1 MLHPG
6 LRSLTLALLLTA
18 PAGTAVAQVGSSTL
32 DTDQLATTLIT
43 ANAGV
48 QADDIVLITG
58 TAEDLQ
64 LLEDLAVQARRI
76 GAHPLIVVQSDRLQ
90 RRMFVDVPA
99 ELDTQSPRLA
109 LELARIVDVQ
119 INVPTGNDP
128 GLLADVPAER
138 FAAVGKTFAAVDA
151 AEREHGRRYIEL
163 SNETYPTD
171 WRAEQFGLTREELSD
186 LFWSA
191 VQVEP
196 AQLHSAGEA
205 IRSRLEKGKTLR
217 ITHPN
222 GTDLEVGIGGR
233 TAYVSDGV
241 IDEADLAKGPAGRS
255 VWLPAGEVYVTPVP
269 GTARGKV
276 VVDHSFIEGQ
286 EVRDLTL
293 EFQDGRVT
301 SMTAAS
307 GLDRLKALY
316 DAADDAKAEFAVVDI
331 GLNPSLATTEG
342 RVRTWTPAGMV
353 TIGIGNNT
361 WAGGDNSVNFA
372 WNGHLA
378 GATVTIDG
386 ETVVE
391 DGSLKVGSV
400 ASGD

>member
-1 MLHPG
+1 MIHAG
-6 LRSLTLALLLTA
+6 LRTATLTLLLSV
-18 PAGTAVAQVGSSTL
+18 PIGTAVAQVGSSTL
-32 DTDQLATTLIT
+32 DTDQLASTLIT

-64 LLEDLAVQARRI
+64 LLEDLAVQARRV
-76 GAHPLIVVQSDRLQ
+76 GAHPLIVMGSDRLV

-99 ELDTQSPRLA
+99 EFDTQSPRLA

-128 GLLADVPAER
+128 GLLADVPPER
-138 FAAVGKTFAAVDA
+138 FATVGKTLQAVDA
-151 AEREHGRRYIEL
+151 AQREHGLRYVEL
-163 SNETYPTD
+163 SNEMYPTD
-171 WRAEQFGLTREELSD
+171 WRAERFGLSRDELSD

-196 AQLHSAGEA
+196 ARLQAAGEA
-205 IRSRLEKGKTLR
+205 IRSQIENGKVLR
-217 ITHPN
+217 ITDPN
-222 GTDLEVGIGGR
+222 GTDLEVGIEGR
-233 TAYVSDGV
+233 PAYLSDGV

-255 VWLPAGEVYVTPVP
+255 VWLPAGEVYVTPLP

-276 VVDHSFIEGQ
+276 VVDRTFVEGQ
-286 EVRDLTL
+286 EVEDLTL
-293 EFQDGRVT
+293 DFQDGRVT

-307 GLDRLKALY
+307 GLDRLKAIY
-316 DAADDAKAEFAVVDI
+316 DVADDAKAEFAYVDI
-331 GLNPSLATTEG
+331 GLNPSLAANKD
-342 RVRTWTPAGMV
+342 RMRSWTPAGMV

-361 WAGGDNSVNFA
+361 WAGGENSSNFG

-386 ETVVE
+386 EPVVE
-391 DGSLKVGSV
+391 GGSLKEVSALGS
-400 ASGD
+400 

>member
-1 MLHPG
+1 MIHAR
-6 LRSLTLALLLTA
+6 LRAAALALLMIA
-18 PAGTAVAQVGSSTL
+18 PAGPAAAQVGSSTL

-48 QADDIVLITG
+48 KADDIVLITG

-64 LLEDLAVQARRI
+64 LLEDLAVQARKV
-76 GAHPLIVVQSDRLQ
+76 GAHPLIAVGSDRLE
-90 RRMFVDVPA
+90 RRMFVDIDP

-109 LELARIVDVQ
+109 LELARIVDVH

-128 GLLADVPAER
+128 SLLADVPAER
-138 FAAVGKTFAAVDA
+138 FAARGKTFQAVDA
-151 AEREHGRRYIEL
+151 AQREHGGRYVEL
-163 SNETYPTD
+163 NNDMYPTD
-171 WRAEQFGLTREELSD
+171 WRAEQFGLSREELSE

-196 AQLHSAGEA
+196 ARLQAAGEA
-205 IRSRLEKGKTLR
+205 IRTRLEKGTTLR
-217 ITHPN
+217 ITDPN
-222 GTDLEVGIGGR
+222 GTDLEVGIEGR
-233 TAYVSDGV
+233 VPYVSDGV

-276 VVDHSFIEGQ
+276 VVDRSFVEGQ
-286 EVRDLTL
+286 EIQDLTL

-307 GLDRLKALY
+307 GLERLQALY
-316 DAADDAKAEFAVVDI
+316 DAADDAKAEFGYVDI
-331 GLNPSLATTEG
+331 GLNPSLAANKD
-342 RVRTWTPAGMV
+342 RMRTWTPAGMV
-353 TIGIGNNT
+353 TVGIGNNT
-361 WAGGDNSVNFA
+361 WAGGDNSSNFG

-386 ETVVE
+386 EPVVE
-391 DGSLKVGSV
+391 GGSLTGAT
-400 ASGD
+400 ASGT

>member
-6 LRSLTLALLLTA
+6 LRSLTLALLLTV

-138 FAAVGKTFAAVDA
+138 FAAVGKTFEAVDA

>member
-1 MLHPG
+1 MNHPG
-6 LRSLTLALLLTA
+6 FRAASLALLLSL
-18 PAGTAVAQVGSSTL
+18 PAGSTAIAQVGSSTL
-32 DTDQLATTLIT
+32 DTDQFAATLIT

-58 TAEDLQ
+58 TAQDLQ

-76 GAHPLIVVQSDRLQ
+76 GAHPLIVVGSDRLQ
-90 RRMFVDVPA
+90 RRMFLDVPP

-119 INVPTGNDP
+119 INVPPGNDP
-128 GLLADVPAER
+128 DLLAEVPAER
-138 FAAVGKTFAAVDA
+138 FAAVGKTFEAVDA

-163 SNETYPTD
+163 SNEMYPTD
-171 WRAEQFGLTREELSD
+171 WRAERFGLSREELSD

-196 AQLHSAGEA
+196 AQLRAAGEA
-205 IRSRLEKGKTLR
+205 IQSRLEKGKTLR
-217 ITHPN
+217 ITDPN
-222 GTDLEVGIGGR
+222 GTDLEVGIEGR
-233 TAYVSDGV
+233 TAFVSDGV
-241 IDEADLAKGPAGRS
+241 IDESDLAKGAAGRS

-276 VVDHSFIEGQ
+276 VVDRSFVEGQ
-286 EVRDLTL
+286 ELLDLTL

-307 GLDRLKALY
+307 GLERLKALY
-316 DAADDAKAEFAVVDI
+316 DAADDAKAEFAYVDI
-331 GLNPSLATTEG
+331 GLNPSLATTGG

-361 WAGGDNSVNFA
+361 WAGGDNSVNFG

-391 DGSLKVGSV
+391 NGSLKVTPATSR
-400 ASGD
+400 

>member
-1 MLHPG
+1 MTHSA
-6 LRSLTLALLLTA
+6 LRVATLTLLLIA
-18 PAGTAVAQVGSSTL
+18 PAGTAAAQVGSSTL
-32 DTDQLATTLIT
+32 DTDHLATALIT

-48 QADDIVLITG
+48 EADDIVLITG
-58 TAEDLQ
+58 TVEDLQ
-64 LLEDLAVQARRI
+64 LLEDLAVQARKV

-90 RRMFVDVPA
+90 RRMFVDVPP
-99 ELDTQSPRLA
+99 EFDTQSPRLG

-138 FAAVGKTFAAVDA
+138 FAAVGKTFQAVDA
-151 AEREHGRRYIEL
+151 AQREHGRRYVEL
-163 SNETYPTD
+163 SNEMYPTD
-171 WRAEQFGLTREELSD
+171 WRAERFGLSRDELSD

-196 AQLHSAGEA
+196 AQLQTAGEA

-217 ITHPN
+217 ITDSN
-222 GTDLEVGIGGR
+222 GTDLEIGIEGR
-233 TAYVSDGV
+233 TPYVSDGV
-241 IDEADLAKGPAGRS
+241 IDETDLARGPAGRS

-276 VVDHSFIEGQ
+276 VVDRSFVEGQ
-286 EVRDLTL
+286 EIADLTL
-293 EFQDGRVT
+293 EFEDGRVT

-307 GLDRLKALY
+307 GLDRLKAIY
-316 DAADDAKAEFAVVDI
+316 DAADDSKAEFGYVDI
-331 GLNPSLATTEG
+331 GLNPSLAANKD
-342 RVRTWTPAGMV
+342 RMRSWTPAGMV

-361 WAGGDNSVNFA
+361 WAGGDNSSNFG

-391 DGSLKVGSV
+391 DGSLEV
-400 ASGD
+400 ATAASY

>member
-1 MLHPG
+1 
-6 LRSLTLALLLTA
+6 LTA
-18 PAGTAVAQVGSSTL
+18 PASTAVAQVGSSTM

-48 QADDIVLITG
+48 RADDIVLITG
-58 TAEDLQ
+58 TAPDLQ

-99 ELDTQSPRLA
+99 EFDTQSPRLA

-119 INVPTGNDP
+119 ISVPTGDDP

-138 FAAVGKTFAAVDA
+138 FAAMGKTFQVVDD
-151 AEREHGRRYIEL
+151 AEREHGRRYLEL
-163 SNETYPTD
+163 NNDLYPTD
-171 WRAEQFGLTREELSD
+171 WRAEQFGLSREELSD

-196 AQLHSAGEA
+196 ARLQATGEA
-205 IRSRLEKGKTLR
+205 IRSRLEKGKTLK

-222 GTDLEVGIGGR
+222 GTDLEVGIEGR

-241 IDEADLAKGPAGRS
+241 IDEADLAKGSAGRS
-255 VWLPAGEVYVTPVP
+255 VWLPAGEIYVTPVA

-276 VVDHSFIEGQ
+276 VVDRSFVEGQ
-286 EVRDLTL
+286 EVLDLTL

-331 GLNPSLATTEG
+331 GLNPSLAATEG
-342 RVRTWTPAGMV
+342 QVRSWTPAGMI

-361 WAGGDNSVNFA
+361 WAGGDNTVNFA
-372 WNGHLA
+372 WAGHLA
-378 GATVTIDG
+378 GATLTIDG
-386 ETVVE
+386 EPVVE
-391 DGSLKVGSV
+391 AGSLKVGSV
-400 ASGD
+400 ATGD